1 MLARG
6 IAWDY
11 TCRISQY
18 WGRRSQKLHSLFLR
32 PPTYALPGWR
42 LQFCQPTSRS
52 FHGESVGKQQT
63 AETQSSTLL
72 QRFKAK
78 INFPEETF
86 NLSTIEG
93 LEIPQ
98 IGQDVIIHGY
108 LGSSASLSKNL
119 LFVQLISKDRMCSI
133 QLVSSS
139 KALPNK
145 DLSSHELIK
154 KLSMHTPVAVRGVL
168 RKREQP
174 PEQDSR
180 SIRTIKHVELD
191 LLSVQSLNDFPS
203 DIIATPDTVFGQD
216 QRHLQ
221 LRADV
226 DLRKAL
232 AFRSEVAMALRLRL
246 HDLGFVD
253 IETPLLFKSTPEG
266 AREFIVPTRRK
277 GFAYALP
284 QSPQQFKQ
292 ILMGSG
298 IPKYYQFA
306 RCFRDE
312 DLRADRQPEFTQ
324 LDMEMSFAGANQVMF
339 TIEELIRSVWSTFL
353 KSDLPSPFPRM
364 SYREAM
370 SSYGSDKPDTRLG
383 MQISRLD
390 FLLPGDLISKISPL
404 RTPIVESLMLR
415 FEECVCDA
423 PPARAMQD
431 FIAKFFDS
439 AEGTAFVKNRD
450 GGPGIFVVDSSK
462 PLQGLQALGFEAAE
476 RVEDINQLED
486 GDLLVLQA
494 RPDEPFSGGSTTLGN
509 LRLALHAAA
518 VRQGFLKPPVGFAP
532 LWVIDF
538 PLFSPITQDQ
548 PGQGGDAVLAATHH
562 PFTSPKTAGD
572 VDMLAVNPGEVIG
585 DHYDLVI
592 NGVELGGG
600 SRRIHSAEMQAYIM
614 RHILKMSPERLSE
627 FSHLLDVLRAGCPP
641 HAGIALGFD
650 RLITLM
656 LGKSSV
662 REVIAFPKTGKG
674 EDALVK
680 SPGPLTDEM
689 LKTYFLQI
697 RPSENQSTDCHGGA
711 REQGADDES

>member
-1 MLARG
+1 
-6 IAWDY
+6 
-11 TCRISQY
+11 
-18 WGRRSQKLHSLFLR
+18 
-32 PPTYALPGWR
+32 
-42 LQFCQPTSRS
+42 
-52 FHGESVGKQQT
+52 
-63 AETQSSTLL
+63 
-72 QRFKAK
+72 
-78 INFPEETF
+78 NFPEETF
-86 NLSTIEG
+86 DLSTIAG
-93 LEIPQ
+93 LEIPEE
-98 IGQDVIIHGY
+98 GQDVVIHGY

-119 LFVQLISKDRMCSI
+119 LFIQLISKDRMCSI

-154 KLSMHTPVAVRGVL
+154 KLSMHTPVAVRAVL

-174 PEQDSR
+174 PERDSG
-180 SIRTIKHVELD
+180 SIRKIKHVELD

-203 DIIATPDTVFGQD
+203 DIIATPETVFGQH

-232 AFRSEVAMALRLRL
+232 SFRSEVAMALRLRL

-324 LDMEMSFAGANQVMF
+324 LDMEMSFAGADQVMF

-353 KSDLPSPFPRM
+353 KSDLPLPFPRM

-390 FLLPGDLISKISPL
+390 FLLPGDLISKISTL
-404 RTPIVESLMLR
+404 QTPIVESLMLR
-415 FEECVCDA
+415 FEQSVSDA
-423 PPARAMQD
+423 LPARIMQD

-439 AEGTAFVKNRD
+439 AEGTAFLKNPD
-450 GGPGIFVVDSSK
+450 GGPGIFVIDSLK

-476 RVEDINQLED
+476 RVEGINQLED

-518 VRQGFLKPPVGFAP
+518 VRQGLLKPPVGFAP

-548 PGQGGDAVLAATHH
+548 PGQGGGAGLAATHH
-562 PFTSPKTAGD
+562 PFTSPKTAED
-572 VDMLAVNPGEVIG
+572 VDMLAVNPSEVTG

-600 SRRIHSAEMQAYIM
+600 SRRIHSAEMQAYVM
-614 RHILKMSPERLSE
+614 RHILKMSPERLLE

-689 LKTYFLQI
+689 LKTYFLQV

-711 REQGADDES
+711 PEQGADDES